1 MWWAF
6 VVDVII
12 IIIIMLAVLF
22 KTDLKVY
29 FSLKT
34 YTKKKNKKRK
44 VTEKNILKKRKF
56 LIMIDVIDFN

>member
-6 VVDVII
+6 VVDVI